1 MKKKYTKIKE
11 IILLIAMDLAAV
23 ALSTILAL
31 VITQGELS
39 FSFDVLYWALINVAA
54 ALVFM
59 GVFRL
64 YTIVFVSVGLFDT
77 LKTFCAT
84 LCIFCIIWL

>member
-39 FSFDVLYWALINVAA
+39 FSFDVLYRALINVAVHDCLRICRA
-54 ALVFM
+54 F
-59 GVFRL
+59 
-64 YTIVFVSVGLFDT
+64 
-77 LKTFCAT
+77 
-84 LCIFCIIWL
+84 